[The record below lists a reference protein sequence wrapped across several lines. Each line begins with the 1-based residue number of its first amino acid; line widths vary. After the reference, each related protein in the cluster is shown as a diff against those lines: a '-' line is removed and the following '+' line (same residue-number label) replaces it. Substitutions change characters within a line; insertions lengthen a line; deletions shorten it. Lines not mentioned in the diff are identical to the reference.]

1 MDKSRPPTSTST
13 SIPTLIVMAPS
24 AGYKEYFPNA
34 PRAARDKA
42 NEREREKSSRASE
55 ATDIDAKTA
64 IPAHRDGSKYDT
76 SLSDAA
82 HPPTDDTESLQGDIL
97 NGVGSASSH
106 ASTTSSVFTTF
117 NNSSAAMNASSR
129 ASNSNLTPLTTM
141 GSPTNSSHIQPAKQ
155 RSSATSNTTSKH
167 DNTNSTSIAGRLSSA
182 PGAAKRLPARDPNLS
197 IKGTK
202 CIHDPLT
209 DKSLSSSDRKTL
221 KPKYKNIGLVR
232 IQHTISYT
240 SMGRGGASSDLHEI
254 FG

>member
-1 MDKSRPPTSTST
+1 
-13 SIPTLIVMAPS
+13 MAPS
-24 AGYKEYFPNA
+24 AGYKEFFPNA

-42 NEREREKSSRASE
+42 NEREREKSSRTSE
-55 ATDIDAKTA
+55 AAENDSKAAT
-64 IPAHRDGSKYDT
+64 PAHRDGAKYDS

-106 ASTTSSVFTTF
+106 ASTASSVFTTS
-117 NNSSAAMNASSR
+117 NSSAALNASSR
-129 ASNSNLTPLTTM
+129 ASNSNSTPLTIS
-141 GSPTNSSHIQPAKQ
+141 GSPTNPPLIQAAKQ
-155 RSSATSNTTSKH
+155 RTSAIHNTSSRSDS
-167 DNTNSTSIAGRLSSA
+167 TNPIMAAGSSSSLPSA
-182 PGAAKRLPARDPNLS
+182 VKRLPVRDPNLT

-202 CIHDPLT
+202 CIHDPST

-232 IQHTISYT
+232 IIYN
-240 SMGRGGASSDLHEI
+240 MDRGGASSVLRED